1 MAKLL
6 SDFLYGLSALNHA
19 GVLTGYVGH
28 YNPAEV
34 TPTLGAEYSTT
45 PTF

>member
-1 MAKLL
+1 MTELL
-6 SDFLYGLSALNHA
+6 SDLLYGLSAFYHT
-19 GVLTGYVGH
+19 GVLTGYVRDDD
-28 YNPAEV
+28 PAEV